1 MNSESVQ
8 DETYDPEATFHS
20 GIILWMLSVEA
31 QRSQKKKKKSLKV
44 AIAIDVKSLPLFCA
58 FV

>member
-20 GIILWMLSVEA
+20 GIILWMLSVEHKEA
-31 QRSQKKKKKSLKV
+31 KKKKKSLKV